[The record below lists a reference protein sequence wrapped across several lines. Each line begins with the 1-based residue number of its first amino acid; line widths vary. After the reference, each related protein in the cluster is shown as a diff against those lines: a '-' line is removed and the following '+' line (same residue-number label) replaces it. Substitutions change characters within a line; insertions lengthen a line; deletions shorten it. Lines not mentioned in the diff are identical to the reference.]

1 MKWKSIVL
9 FTSLLAVLGL
19 SGCDGDKAY
28 YAYHVQANEDQIE
41 INAGESV
48 EIDVLANDTATSDE
62 GSDEKSNLVLGK
74 TIRQPLHGSATKDGN
89 KIVYVHDGSDATTDS
104 FQYEAVLFSES
115 SIGSVSVTI
124 VQPEDAVG
132 NQAPVANAGE
142 NKRVQSGESITIT
155 GSGTDRDGEI
165 VSYKWKKGTSEL
177 ATTAEFVY
185 SPTAV
190 GTDTLKLIVT
200 DNDGATASDEM
211 NVTVTEA
218 PASNTKPV
226 ANDASITMA
235 AECEIGTAVSFTLT
249 GSDADGDTITFS
261 MVDDPAYG
269 TVTVVEDDGSGTFT
283 LDNSDDQNKCLDGM
297 DNNFTFKVND
307 GTVDSDAATV
317 TINSPA
323 SEE

>member
-1 MKWKSIVL
+1 VL

-62 GSDEKSNLVLGK
+62 GSDEKSNLVLGG
-74 TIRQPLHGSATKDGN
+74 TIGQPLHGSATKDGN
-89 KIVYVHDGSDATTDS
+89 KIVYVHNASDDATTDS

-132 NQAPVANAGE
+132 NQAPEANAGE

-155 GSGTDRDGEI
+155 GSGTDSDGEI

-218 PASNTKPV
+218 PASNAKPV
-226 ANDASITMA
+226 ANASIIYMDP
-235 AECEIGTAVSFTLT
+235 ECNIGTVVPFETNLSGT
-249 GSDADGDTITFS
+249 DADDDSLTFEG
-261 MVDDPAYG
+261 VAGATYG
-269 TVTVVEDDGSGTFT
+269 TVVVESDGSGTFT
-283 LDNSDDQNKCLDGM
+283 LDDSEDQSKCFDGIPNS
-297 DNNFTFKVND
+297 FTFKVND

-317 TINSPA
+317 TISSPT

>member
-1 MKWKSIVL
+1 MVI
-9 FTSLLAVLGL
+9 FGL
-19 SGCDGDKAY
+19 SGCGDGK
-28 YAYHVQANEDQIE
+28 AYHVQANEDQIE
-41 INAGESV
+41 IDVGESV
-48 EIDVLANDTATSDE
+48 EIDVLANDTATSDG
-62 GSDEKSNLVLGK
+62 GSDEKSNLVLGE
-74 TIRQPLHGSATKDGN
+74 TIGQPLHGRTTKDGN

-104 FQYEAVLFSES
+104 FRYEAVLFSES

-124 VQPEDAVG
+124 VQPEDIVVG
-132 NQAPVANAGE
+132 NQAPEANAGE
-142 NKRVQSGESITIT
+142 DRTVQSGESITIT
-155 GSGTDRDGEI
+155 GSGTDSDGEI
-165 VSYKWKKGTSEL
+165 FSYKWKKGTSEL

-235 AECEIGTAVSFTLT
+235 AGCEIGTAVSFTLT

-261 MVDDPAYG
+261 KVAEPDYG
-269 TVTVVEDDGSGTFT
+269 TVVVESDGSGTFT
-283 LDNSDDQNKCLDGM
+283 LDNSEDSNKCMDGM

-307 GTVDSDAATV
+307 GTEDSD
-317 TINSPA
+317 PA
-323 SEE
+323 NVEIEFPV